1 MTLCRRFKRTIL
13 GKYNINSIEHIFFY
27 RNTVESIYTDMPENE
42 IIVALKTEP
51 SEKSSEMTIVL
62 AKGAFHIRLYQLVYI
77 IGLFYWK
84 KARD

>member
-1 MTLCRRFKRTIL
+1 VLAQFQNPI
-13 GKYNINSIEHIFFY
+13 GKG
-27 RNTVESIYTDMPENE
+27 
-42 IIVALKTEP
+42 VALKTEP

>member
-42 IIVALKTEP
+42 IILALKTEP

-62 AKGAFHIRLYQLVYI
+62 AKGALHIRLHQLVYI

>member
-1 MTLCRRFKRTIL
+1 
-13 GKYNINSIEHIFFY
+13 
-27 RNTVESIYTDMPENE
+27 MPENE
-42 IIVALKTEP
+42 IILALKTEP

-62 AKGAFHIRLYQLVYI
+62 AKGALHIRLYQLAYV